1 MLNILYMH
9 QTHQYYI
16 LNRDPRAGELF
27 EFIAQHSLQCEVHLN
42 RTRFWV
48 PEGSVF
54 TEFALRF
61 SQSCP
66 AVNPHTNLGSGLPEY
81 EQ

>member
-1 MLNILYMH
+1 MN
-9 QTHQYYI
+9 QYYI
-16 LNRDPRAGELF
+16 LNRDLRSPQVF
-27 EFIAQHSLQCEVHLN
+27 EFIAQHKLLFEVHLN
-42 RTRFWV
+42 RTRFLV

-61 SQSCP
+61 SQCCP
-66 AVNPHTNLGSGLPEY
+66 AVDPYTNLGSGLPEY

>member
-1 MLNILYMH
+1 MSNASNIHLNH
-9 QTHQYYI
+9 YYI

-27 EFIAQHSLQCEVHLN
+27 EFISQHQLRFEVHLN

-48 PEGSVF
+48 PSGSIF

-61 SQSCP
+61 IDACHHVDPSLDLS
-66 AVNPHTNLGSGLPEY
+66 TGLTDHEI
-81 EQ
+81 

>member
-1 MLNILYMH
+1 MSTTANILLHHYYMLNS
-9 QTHQYYI
+9 
-16 LNRDPRAGELF
+16 DPRAGELF
-27 EFIAQHSLQCEVHLN
+27 EFISQHRLRFEVHLN

-61 SQSCP
+61 IDSCHHVDP
-66 AVNPHTNLGSGLPEY
+66 NLDLSTGLPDY
-81 EQ
+81 EC

>member
-1 MLNILYMH
+1 MM
-9 QTHQYYI
+9 QQYYI
-16 LNRDPRAGELF
+16 LTLHPRAPEVW
-27 EFIAQHSLQCEVHLN
+27 EFITQHKLNVDVHLN

-61 SQSCP
+61 MDCCP
-66 AVNPHTNLGSGLPEY
+66 PVLETPDHYALGGHHD
-81 EQ
+81 